1 MDDNLAVIGTQIKSY
16 RLEAGLS
23 QEQLSKLCGIDRAQ
37 ISRIESG
44 EVNGVSYITVDK
56 IFNSLGHRLEPV
68 KITNKKDYL
77 VHPFV
82 KWAGGKTQLLEVIN
96 SHMPKSFNKY
106 YEPFVGGG
114 ALLFKIQPDSFS
126 INDMNGELIAVYN
139 CFQDEE
145 SFNKLK
151 EELMI
156 HESNHSEEYYY
167 KIREMDKDEHFN
179 ELPAYIRA
187 ARMVYLNKACFN
199 GLYRVNSK
207 GYFNVP
213 SGKKKTV
220 NCFDRDNFENLRLF
234 FKTKK
239 SVITNQDFEKAVK
252 NAKAGD
258 FVYFDPPYDT
268 WEDKDSFTSYDKNAF
283 GKDEQKRLA
292 NVYKKL
298 SDKGVYAM
306 LSNHNTE
313 FIREL
318 YKDFHINVVPAK
330 RMINSKA
337 DGRGEVEEVLITNY
351 E

>member
-1 MDDNLAVIGTQIKSY
+1 MNSLIAIGNEIKTY
-16 RLEAGLS
+16 RLQAGLS
-23 QEQLSKLCGIDRAQ
+23 QEELSKISGVERAQ
-37 ISRIESG
+37 LSRIESG
-44 EVNGVSYITVDK
+44 EVLGVTYATVEK
-56 IFNSLGHRLEPV
+56 IFNSLGRRLET
-68 KITNKKDYL
+68 KEIEANEKL
-77 VHPFV
+77 VIHPFV
-82 KWAGGKTQLLEVIN
+82 KWAGGKTQLLDVIQ
-96 SHMPKSFNKY
+96 SHMPSDYNRYF
-106 YEPFVGGG
+106 EPFVGGG
-114 ALLFKIQPDSFS
+114 ALLYRLQPSAFS
-126 INDMNGELIAVYN
+126 INDANGELISVYE
-139 CFQDEE
+139 CFQDDDL
-145 SFNKLK
+145 FIKLK
-151 EELMI
+151 EELI
-156 HESNHSEEYYY
+156 KHENNHSEEYYY
-167 KIREMDKDEHFN
+167 AIREMDKN
-179 ELPAYIRA
+179 EEFTNLPKYIRA
-187 ARMVYLNKACFN
+187 ARMIYLNKACFN

-252 NAKAGD
+252 NAKSGD

-283 GKDEQKRLA
+283 GKDEQRRLA
-292 NVYKKL
+292 DVYKKL
-298 SDKGVYAM
+298 SDKGVYVM

-318 YKDFHINVVPAK
+318 YKDFHINIVPAK